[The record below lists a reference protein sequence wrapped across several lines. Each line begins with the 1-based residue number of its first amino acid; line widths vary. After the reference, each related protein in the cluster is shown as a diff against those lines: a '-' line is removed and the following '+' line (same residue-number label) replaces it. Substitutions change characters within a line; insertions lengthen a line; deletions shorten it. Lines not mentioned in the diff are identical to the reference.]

1 MNNEHDIRLPD
12 AAKMPSGS
20 SSFLRWIWYFLA
32 PYKATFLTFSVI
44 RAVRFIILSL
54 LPLAIGKTIDA
65 FDKGW
70 AFEDPWKIILFMA
83 GYMAMYGA
91 ALLSIRVFARESAM
105 QDRLIRGMTLFSI
118 AHMNKLP
125 LHWHEAQGS
134 GGKMQRIMT
143 ARNSI
148 KQLYNIYKWTVIPF
162 VGSLIGI
169 VASVIAID
177 APFYFMLMYIGFGMT
192 FFAAAWATGRPLPE
206 LHNKHNK
213 LLERLLSGVYE
224 FVSSVR
230 TVRAFHMQDYIER
243 RAQIAEGE
251 GHEAMRGVFRAIFRK
266 WSILNMTGF
275 FWMALFVA
283 LCIAGIFKGAMTTGA
298 FATVFFL
305 AHSLWTMLEN
315 MVFMQDEFYEHRN
328 GVMRLTETLTA
339 TPHDYDLS
347 PPAPMPADWR
357 SVSFDNVSF
366 VYEGKEA
373 QALRD
378 INLTLKRGEKI
389 ALVGRSGA
397 GKSTLV
403 KLMMKQMIP
412 QDGAIRVGGTDL
424 RFIQS
429 GAWLAQIGYVPQD
442 VELFNMSI
450 RDNIL
455 LDRRE
460 DIDDE
465 AYTAALEQAALTEFV
480 KSLPEKDDTIV
491 GERGVR
497 LSGGQRQRLGIARAL
512 VRGAQI
518 IIFDEATSALDSMS
532 EQSIQQAIENTFA
545 GHTVVLI
552 AHRLSTVR
560 HVDRILVLEDGRVVE
575 EGSFDELLQK
585 GGSFAHMWSLQSG
598 GFDEKVAAA
607 F

>member
-1 MNNEHDIRLPD
+1 
-12 AAKMPSGS
+12 MPAGS
-20 SSFLRWIWYFLA
+20 SSFLRWVWYFLA
-32 PYKATFLTFSVI
+32 PYKATFFTFSVI
-44 RAVRFIILSL
+44 RIVRFTILSL

-65 FDKGW
+65 FDNGW
-70 AFEDPWKIILFMA
+70 AFEQPGKIIAFMG
-83 GYMAMYGA
+83 GYMLLYGA

-162 VGSLIGI
+162 AGTMIGI
-169 VASVIAID
+169 VSSVVAIN
-177 APFYFMLMYIGFGMT
+177 APFHFVLMYIGFGMT
-192 FFAAAWATGRPLPE
+192 FFGAAWMTGRPLPE
-206 LHNKHNK
+206 LHNQHNK

-243 RAQIAEGE
+243 RARTAEGE
-251 GHEAMRGVFRAIFRK
+251 GHEAMRAVFRAIFRK

-283 LCIAGIFKGAMTTGA
+283 LCMAGIFDGAMTTGA

-339 TPHDYDLS
+339 SPHDYDLS
-347 PPAPMPADWR
+347 PPAPLPAAWAGIALDG
-357 SVSFDNVSF
+357 VSFM
-366 VYEGKEA
+366 YEGKDA
-373 QALRD
+373 QALHD
-378 INLTLKRGEKI
+378 VSLTLRRGEKI

-403 KLMMKQMIP
+403 KLLMKQMIP
-412 QDGAIRVGGTDL
+412 QHGAIRVGGTDL
-424 RFIQS
+424 RYIQS

-455 LDRRE
+455 LDRK
-460 DIDDE
+460 DDTDDA
-465 AYTAALEQAALTEFV
+465 AYHAALTQAALKEFV
-480 KSLPEKDDTIV
+480 DSLPEGDATIV

-512 VRGAQI
+512 VRGAQV

-560 HVDRILVLEDGRVVE
+560 HVDRILVLEDGRIVE
-575 EGSFDELLQK
+575 EGSFNDLLK
-585 GGSFAHMWSLQSG
+585 KNGPFAQMWTLQSG
-598 GFDEKVAAA
+598 GFDEKVAAS